1 MLFSSLIASGEV
13 AEPVN
18 GFYPGGASVLDPV
31 PEQVAWYANEWQYG
45 IFAFLVLALAVFAV
59 TRLNVDR

>member
-1 MLFSSLIASGEV
+1 MLSLLIASGEV

-18 GFYPGGASVLDPV
+18 GFYPGGASVTDPV
-31 PEQVAWYANEWQYG
+31 PTQVAWYANEWQYG
-45 IFAFLVLALAVFAV
+45 LIAFAVLALALFTI

>member
-1 MLFSSLIASGEV
+1 MLLSLLIASGEV

-18 GFYPGGASVLDPV
+18 GFYPGGASVTDPV

-45 IFAFLVLALAVFAV
+45 IIAFLILALTMFAI